1 MSTELVMPS
10 NHLILCHPL
19 LLLSS
24 IFPIIR
30 VLSKQSALLI
40 RWPKYWRFSFSISS
54 FNEYSGLISFRN
66 DWFDLLVV
74 QVTRKSFLQ
83 HHSLKASM
91 LWQSAFF
98 MVTSVHYYWKNH
110 SLTVWIFVS
119 NVSAFNTL
127 SRFVIAFLPRSKCFL
142 ISWLQSPSTVILEPK
157 KIKSVNVSIFAPFIC
172 HRVMGVDAMILIF

>member
-1 MSTELVMPS
+1 MPNSLKSPWIAAWPGSPVLHYLPEFAQIHVHRVGDAPSPYAFNLPQYQGLFHEL
-10 NHLILCHPL
+10 
-19 LLLSS
+19 
-24 IFPIIR
+24 
-30 VLSKQSALLI
+30 ALLI

-119 NVSAFNTL
+119 KVMCLLLIHCLGL
-127 SRFVIAFLPRSKCFL
+127 S
-142 ISWLQSPSTVILEPK
+142 
-157 KIKSVNVSIFAPFIC
+157 
-172 HRVMGVDAMILIF
+172 